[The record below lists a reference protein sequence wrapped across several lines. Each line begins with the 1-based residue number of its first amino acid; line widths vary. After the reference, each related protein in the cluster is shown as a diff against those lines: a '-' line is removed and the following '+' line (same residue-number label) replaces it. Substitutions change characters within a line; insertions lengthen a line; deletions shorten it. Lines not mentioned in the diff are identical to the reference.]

1 MEIDKKNGKIA
12 YNDKEHAYWNVDDNE
27 KYVSVTTL
35 IGRYEQEFDKDFW
48 SAYKSLERLIPAD
61 NWKIEKKSLLNTKKF
76 DKEILKVYN
85 ISENEFNKTQQDILD
100 EWQKTNEESC
110 IRGTAIHADLENSMY
125 KMGANC
131 DLKRFGIGGKFICD
145 KGKTSLDV
153 ENGVFPEYLISRTSK
168 DGILRIAGQI
178 DLLIKKGNH
187 ITIGDYKGL
196 PLDTEIPTE
205 AGWKTMG
212 SLNVGDKVFD
222 KDGKVC
228 SVIHKSDIH
237 YNDCYEIHISKDF
250 KIVADKDHR
259 WLVYFKT
266 HPNSKYKGKNREQIL
281 TTEEIYNIYQNTS
294 KAKLQNGYNTPKIYV
309 AKPLDIE
316 EKDLPIHPYLLGLWL
331 GDGTSSDGSIT
342 QELNAKSW
350 EILKGLGYSI
360 GDNKDYRDNGS
371 ETKTVYG
378 LRPLLRELGVL
389 NNKHIPDIY
398 LMASYNQRLALL
410 RGLMDA
416 DGYYDTTHKRFMMRT
431 HYKWQY
437 EGMCKLVSSLGVKVV
452 NNEVFVANG
461 YKPSIAYDIKFN
473 THLFN
478 PFLSRN
484 QNVELKEDSRN
495 YYNIRSINPCNM
507 VPTQC
512 IAVDSP
518 SNTYLCTKHL
528 LITHNTNKEIKT
540 KGVYDPKSRSE
551 IKMKYPLN
559 NLPDI
564 NYIHYTLQLSTYAWM
579 IQQLNPDY
587 IIDELILIH
596 FPHEG
601 GQVIYKLDY
610 LKSEVEKMLRH
621 HKKEK
626 IREIQNNKYKEIEY

>member
-110 IRGTAIHADLENSMY
+110 IRGTAIHSDLENSMY

-187 ITIGDYKGL
+187 ITIADYK
-196 PLDTEIPTE
+196 T
-205 AGWKTMG
+205 
-212 SLNVGDKVFD
+212 
-222 KDGKVC
+222 
-228 SVIHKSDIH
+228 
-237 YNDCYEIHISKDF
+237 
-250 KIVADKDHR
+250 
-259 WLVYFKT
+259 
-266 HPNSKYKGKNREQIL
+266 NREIKQH
-281 TTEEIYNIYQNTS
+281 S
-294 KAKLQNGYNTPKIYV
+294 GF
-309 AKPLDIE
+309 D
-316 EKDLPIHPYLLGLWL
+316 
-331 GDGTSSDGSIT
+331 
-342 QELNAKSW
+342 
-350 EILKGLGYSI
+350 
-360 GDNKDYRDNGS
+360 
-371 ETKTVYG
+371 TKTRQTV
-378 LRPLLRELGVL
+378 
-389 NNKHIPDIY
+389 
-398 LMASYNQRLALL
+398 
-410 RGLMDA
+410 
-416 DGYYDTTHKRFMMRT
+416 
-431 HYKWQY
+431 
-437 EGMCKLVSSLGVKVV
+437 
-452 NNEVFVANG
+452 
-461 YKPSIAYDIKFN
+461 
-473 THLFN
+473 
-478 PFLSRN
+478 
-484 QNVELKEDSRN
+484 
-495 YYNIRSINPCNM
+495 
-507 VPTQC
+507 
-512 IAVDSP
+512 
-518 SNTYLCTKHL
+518 
-528 LITHNTNKEIKT
+528 
-540 KGVYDPKSRSE
+540 
-551 IKMKYPLN
+551 KMKYPLN
-559 NLPDI
+559 NLDDC
-564 NYIHYTLQLSTYAWM
+564 NYNAYTLQLSTYAWM

-626 IREIQNNKYKEIEY
+626 IREIQNSKYKEIEY